1 MFVLKTGHRSRQLS
15 YVFQLFPS
23 PYCPTA
29 APSLLI
35 LFNPLQPLICE
46 FFVEF
51 SRSVTL
57 SHPLSTLIVHFRF
70 RPSPDHLVEP
80 AAAADSLIFRE
91 NSAILH
97 SSPFIV
103 LSQCPFPFPSIPGSG
118 CLGSSCDF
126 YILTSLMFEILV
138 YAFRRFFF

>member
-1 MFVLKTGHRSRQLS
+1 MK
-15 YVFQLFPS
+15 
-23 PYCPTA
+23 
-29 APSLLI
+29 
-35 LFNPLQPLICE
+35 
-46 FFVEF
+46 F
-51 SRSVTL
+51 SRSITL
-57 SHPLSTLIVHFRF
+57 SRSLSTLIVHFRF

-80 AAAADSLIFRE
+80 AAAVDSLIFRE

-126 YILTSLMFEILV
+126 YILTFWIFEIVV
-138 YAFRRFFF
+138 YAFRRFLFPSRDTMFCSLFLRILVRISFLLTYDSLV